1 MFGTALESLLDTR
14 VVLKTLRE
22 HGTWRDFHHS
32 MEHHIYVCVHVCMP
46 RLFEHKGGLSLCG
59 ILHACTLAIQ
69 TNDRYQITCD
79 LDIEGLQR
87 NAKANLLLTLQAKQQ
102 LQLRLKR
109 RTRRA
114 VVVVDMQIDFSGT
127 GRLGTG
133 AAFDGMIPI
142 VNCVLNNHEWTSVV
156 FLQLMRQYSDF
167 ELELRRE
174 AAQYVAAFLSSK
186 TDQSGERALEHAYQ
200 GQPKHAFA
208 IVEVVF
214 TAHSRCFVP
223 LLLNFNRRVGTA
235 RILRSKSVS
244 DCKQRSS
251 LVLAL

>member
-1 MFGTALESLLDTR
+1 MGKCQQQGLHSSAKRDALYYSTFLFFLLLSLLLLPRHTG
-14 VVLKTLRE
+14 LKLT
-22 HGTWRDFHHS
+22 S
-32 MEHHIYVCVHVCMP
+32 A
-46 RLFEHKGGLSLCG
+46 LCA
-59 ILHACTLAIQ
+59 LVTIQ
-69 TNDRYQITCD
+69 SINNRYQITCD

-133 AAFDGMIPI
+133 AAFDGMVPI

-167 ELELRRE
+167 ERELRRE
-174 AAQYVAAFLSSK
+174 AAQYVVASFLASERTKTCTCTGSPPPSNEQQGHERPKQSK
-186 TDQSGERALEHAYQ
+186 HTQCVSYWPQR
-200 GQPKHAFA
+200 P
-208 IVEVVF
+208 
-214 TAHSRCFVP
+214 P
-223 LLLNFNRRVGTA
+223 LTTTT
-235 RILRSKSVS
+235 
-244 DCKQRSS
+244 
-251 LVLAL
+251 